1 MRRRLLP
8 NRYFSQMT
16 FAVGPRAATAGHR
29 VIEHDRLDS
38 TNSEALRLLRAGE
51 HGPVWIVTHEQ
62 TAGRGRRGRE
72 WISSPGN
79 LAVSLL
85 LTETVTPAVAA
96 TLGFV
101 ASLAVCE
108 TCETLAPG
116 VAFAV
121 KWPNDVLANGS
132 KVAGILR
139 IGNTGRCARCGCWRR
154 GESCERTGRHDLSGN
169 LDSEA
174 RSQHLARSR
183 LRPPERLLCPHDR
196 IWKRGQ
202 GFSEIRDFGWIVPR
216 AGKAISIRIGNRVQD
231 GIFETLDEQ
240 GRLVLRM
247 ADGSVGH
254 GQRRRR
260 LFRTSRKRRSTGL
273 MAPTGQ
279 LVFAPLG
286 GVGEIG

>member
-108 TCETLAPG
+108 TCATLAPS

-132 KVAGILR
+132 KVAGILLESE
-139 IGNTGRCARCGCWRR
+139 IQGDALAVIAGVGVNLASAPDAMTFPATSILKLGHNISPEAAFAR
-154 GESCERTGRHDLSGN
+154 LS
-169 LDSEA
+169 DCFVRMIE
-174 RSQHLARSR
+174 
-183 LRPPERLLCPHDR
+183 

-202 GFSEIRDFGWIVPR
+202 GFSEIRGLWLDR
-216 AGKAISIRIGNRVQD
+216 AKGVGKAISIRIGNRVQD

-247 ADGSVGH
+247 ADGRLDMVSAGDVYF
-254 GQRRRR
+254 GQAASAGAR
-260 LFRTSRKRRSTGL
+260 
-273 MAPTGQ
+273 
-279 LVFAPLG
+279 V
-286 GVGEIG
+286 